1 MRVGGVGALR
11 ARGHGG
17 VAPPSTCSRGNSRG
31 IFGLFVY
38 LTVAVYLII
47 YFTATV
53 YLVLC

>member
-1 MRVGGVGALR
+1 MPVGGVGALR

-17 VAPPSTCSRGNSRG
+17 VAPPTCSRGNSRG

-38 LTVAVYLII
+38 LTVAVYLSI

>member
-38 LTVAVYLII
+38 LTVAVYLSI